1 MPLCFSCFH
10 IWESFLQDDLQGAI
24 WCGPGFRLSFL
35 FSLLDA
41 YPACKEGLTPSSSS
55 AASRH
60 VRATHSGSLCCAKD
74 VMRTVEFPRVQLQ
87 QLCCN
92 FPCWLQFFQRWTL
105 KFKWGRSAGGRGWE
119 DSCRLSHL
127 QMHKTSCSSEIRNL
141 CGSSVCALACI
152 PCSLNCCQP
161 WSWKCLSQKLC
172 LYTINL
178 ICEISQ
184 CWISL
189 YSKGGQLEESFLLGW
204 PHTILWKTAKQ
215 SSCPTQYIDSDC
227 IDMTKNDKHDV
238 ILN

>member
-1 MPLCFSCFH
+1 MTSREPFGVAPGSDCHSFSLSWTLTLPAKRGWLLAPPRLH
-10 IWESFLQDDLQGAI
+10 PDTW
-24 WCGPGFRLSFL
+24 GPPTRVHFVVRKTSWGLLSFRVSS
-35 FSLLDA
+35 FSS
-41 YPACKEGLTPSSSS
+41 C
-55 AASRH
+55 
-60 VRATHSGSLCCAKD
+60 V
-74 VMRTVEFPRVQLQ
+74 
-87 QLCCN
+87 CN

-189 YSKGGQLEESFLLGW
+189 HSKGGQLEESFLLGW